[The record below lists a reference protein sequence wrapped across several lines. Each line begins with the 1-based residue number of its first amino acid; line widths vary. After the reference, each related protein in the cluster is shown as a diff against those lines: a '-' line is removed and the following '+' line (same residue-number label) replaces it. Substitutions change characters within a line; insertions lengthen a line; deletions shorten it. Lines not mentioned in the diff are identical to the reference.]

1 MDIMVH
7 HQNGRVWTR
16 LYANTSPRTTNVR
29 NFSRWLDSEFHQ
41 AGSENGAH
49 RFDLL
54 PSTFAIVSI
63 AILSGYFGI
72 YVLVKIVS
80 AFSKKKPVE
89 EKVAVVA
96 DTTESSGIPAV
107 ESSAFEKFVE
117 TVAFEKLLE
126 NESQLSKLLESA

>member
-1 MDIMVH
+1 M
-7 HQNGRVWTR
+7 
-16 LYANTSPRTTNVR
+16 
-29 NFSRWLDSEFHQ
+29 
-41 AGSENGAH
+41 
-49 RFDLL
+49 
-54 PSTFAIVSI
+54 
-63 AILSGYFGI
+63 
-72 YVLVKIVS
+72 
-80 AFSKKKPVE
+80 E

>member
-1 MDIMVH
+1 M
-7 HQNGRVWTR
+7 
-16 LYANTSPRTTNVR
+16 
-29 NFSRWLDSEFHQ
+29 
-41 AGSENGAH
+41 
-49 RFDLL
+49 L

-126 NESQLSKLLESA
+126 NESQLSKLVESA